1 MTPGGGRGLSQD
13 PRPPPHWPRPL
24 LPFLLPADS
33 TLIGS
38 RPSAT
43 LLLLLLLL
51 LLSLWLRWLLID
63 GSRNRHVLKFTSV
76 LYLYRSVCISTSKFR
91 NKRTQMNRNWPP
103 GGEGGGG
110 RRRKGMAA
118 KEEEPEGGGANR
130 ASTNRNQ
137 PMTRCGNIEKDKQTN
152 KQINKHKHK

>member
-1 MTPGGGRGLSQD
+1 
-13 PRPPPHWPRPL
+13 
-24 LPFLLPADS
+24 
-33 TLIGS
+33 
-38 RPSAT
+38 
-43 LLLLLLLL
+43 
-51 LLSLWLRWLLID
+51 
-63 GSRNRHVLKFTSV
+63 
-76 LYLYRSVCISTSKFR
+76 
-91 NKRTQMNRNWPP
+91 MNRNWPP

-152 KQINKHKHK
+152 KQINKHQIHFPIEFVGINTSFEIINRNY